1 MSNKAKKQR
10 VIVLSPLTVVLVVAV
25 LFAGCGLLRVVA
37 LLVTSWAGGG

>member
-1 MSNKAKKQR
+1 MKKPR
-10 VIVLSPLTVVLVVAV
+10 VFVVSWLTVVLAVAV